1 VDDASATEPASGQD
15 SPSAPPVPL
24 WAATL
29 PVVALIG
36 FLITALVW
44 LPRAQPG
51 FAGSGHVPLVLAAAV
66 AALVARGFGH
76 RWDDLALGVRA
87 AVDLAMGAIL
97 ILLVIGMLMGT
108 WLASGIVPAFIDW
121 GLQLLHPKAFLA
133 ASCLVCAVVSLVSGS
148 SWSTAGTV
156 GLALVGVGEAMGVNP
171 AYTAGAV
178 VSGAYFGD
186 KLSPMSDTTNL
197 APAMAGT
204 DLFTHVRYM
213 LYTTIPSLAIALAVF
228 LVAGFG
234 GGAAAEGLGAEQWAL
249 ADTFGAA
256 VRSKFH
262 LHPGLF
268 IAPAAV
274 IFLIVRKMPA
284 APALLIGVLLG
295 AATAIVFQPHV
306 VRELAGPEATSFALA
321 SYRVALTA
329 MTTDIAVATG
339 HPLADEL
346 LTAGGMVGMLDTI
359 WLILSAMVLGG
370 ILQATGMLDRITRAL
385 LVGVNTAFGLIA
397 RTVGTCI
404 AFNVLASDQYLAIV
418 VPGNMFREEYARRG
432 LAPENLSRTLEDAGT
447 VTSVLIPWNTC
458 GVAQSGILG
467 ISTWTYLPY
476 CIFNWVS
483 PIMSLVVAGLG
494 WKIRK
499 LVTTA

>member
-1 VDDASATEPASGQD
+1 MSLGYAL
-15 SPSAPPVPL
+15 VPI
-24 WAATL
+24 
-29 PVVALIG
+29 VALMG
-36 FLITALVW
+36 LLALNVVVFGDSASYG
-44 LPRAQPG
+44 PNQIAM
-51 FAGSGHVPLVLAAAV
+51 LVAAFLAAAMG
-66 AALVARGFGH
+66 VARGVAWHDIAGSIG
-76 RWDDLALGVRA
+76 RTIGSTSEAL
-87 AVDLAMGAIL
+87 L
-97 ILLVIGMLMGT
+97 ILLLIGALSGT
-108 WLASGIVPAFIDW
+108 WLIAGIIPAFIDY
-121 GLQLLHPKAFLA
+121 GLRALNAEVFLA
-133 ASCLVCAVVSLVSGS
+133 AACVICSALSLATGT
-148 SWSTAGTV
+148 SWGTV
-156 GLALVGVGEAMGVNP
+156 GTVGVALAGIGTALGLHPGWV
-171 AYTAGAV
+171 AGAII
-178 VSGAYFGD
+178 SGAYFGD

-197 APAMAGT
+197 APAVSGT

-213 LYTTIPSLAIALAVF
+213 LYTTIPSLTIALAVF

-234 GGAAAEGLGAEQWAL
+234 GGATAEGLDAEQWAL

-306 VRELAGPEATSFALA
+306 VRELAGPEATTYALA
-321 SYRVALTA
+321 SYRVALSA
-329 MTTDIAVATG
+329 MTSEVAVATG

-346 LTAGGMVGMLDTI
+346 LTASGMEGMLDTI

>member
-1 VDDASATEPASGQD
+1 MSLGYALV
-15 SPSAPPVPL
+15 
-24 WAATL
+24 
-29 PVVALIG
+29 PVVALMG
-36 FLITALVW
+36 LLALNVVVFGDSASYG
-44 LPRAQPG
+44 PNQIAM
-51 FAGSGHVPLVLAAAV
+51 LVAAFLAAAMG
-66 AALVARGFGH
+66 VARGVAWHDIAGSIG
-76 RWDDLALGVRA
+76 RTIGSTSEAL
-87 AVDLAMGAIL
+87 L
-97 ILLVIGMLMGT
+97 ILLLIGALSGT
-108 WLASGIVPAFIDW
+108 WLIAGIIPAFIDY
-121 GLQLLHPKAFLA
+121 GLRALNAEVFLA
-133 ASCLVCAVVSLVSGS
+133 AACVICSALSLATGT
-148 SWSTAGTV
+148 SWGTV
-156 GLALVGVGEAMGVNP
+156 GTVGVALAGIGTALGLHPGWV
-171 AYTAGAV
+171 AGAII
-178 VSGAYFGD
+178 SGAYFGD

-197 APAMAGT
+197 APAVSGT

-213 LYTTIPSLAIALAVF
+213 LYTTIPSLTIALAVF

-234 GGAAAEGLGAEQWAL
+234 GGATAEGLDAEQWAL

-306 VRELAGPEATSFALA
+306 VRELAGPEATTYALA
-321 SYRVALTA
+321 SYRVALSA
-329 MTTDIAVATG
+329 MTSEVAVVTG

-346 LTAGGMVGMLDTI
+346 LTASGMEGMLDTI

-385 LVGVNTAFGLIA
+385 LVGVKSAFGLIA

-483 PIMSLVVAGLG
+483 PIVSLVVAGLG